1 MLVHQIKQESHE
13 EGWLGGKDKSCF
25 SVLFELTVEP
35 SGWQPG
41 FQSENGPEVQKAA
54 SAGTEFGT
62 AVGTREVTPEKGV
75 R

>member
-1 MLVHQIKQESHE
+1 MRR
-13 EGWLGGKDKSCF
+13 GGLGGKDKSCF

-41 FQSENGPEVQKAA
+41 FQLENWPEVQKAA
-54 SAGTEFGT
+54 SAGIEFGT
-62 AVGTREVTPEKGV
+62 AVRTREVTPEKGV